1 MKQIQFSRAGKRRFN
16 KRVDHL
22 VALFRQEEK
31 LFRREW
37 HKLVRGWLGEARRRA
52 KSRREGSP
60 RGYVESAG
68 GPTVLGG
75 EQILGLLEIA
85 NTLLA
90 ACGDE
95 VEEAVGEETR
105 LLLTNECVK
114 VVKRLCDGRPNYL
127 VDDRVYRRSE
137 S

>member
-16 KRVDHL
+16 KRVNHL
-22 VALFRQEEK
+22 VALFMQEEK

-60 RGYVESAG
+60 CCYVESAG
-68 GPTVLGG
+68 GLTVPGG
-75 EQILGLLEIA
+75 EQLFGLLKIA

-95 VEEAVGEETR
+95 VEEAVGDETR
-105 LLLTNECVK
+105 LLLTNEYINTVT
-114 VVKRLCDGRPNYL
+114 RLCDGRPNFL
-127 VDDRVYRRSE
+127 VDDRVYRRAKR
-137 S
+137 